1 MGIVLRSAGSLKDSL
16 RCVIV
21 MDDLTP
27 TELQT
32 YQKNL
37 GREVVLWSTVMERG
51 RALAQSAGS
60 APKRAPQ
67 PDDLAVVMYTSG
79 TEDEE
84 WTRGGGGGCSAS
96 GPP

>member
-1 MGIVLRSAGSLKDSL
+1 MGIVMRSAGSLKDSL

-51 RALAQSAGS
+51 RKLAQSAGS

-67 PDDLAVVMYTSG
+67 PQDLAVVMYTSG

-84 WTRGGGGGCSAS
+84 RMIGGDGGCLVSE
-96 GPP
+96 